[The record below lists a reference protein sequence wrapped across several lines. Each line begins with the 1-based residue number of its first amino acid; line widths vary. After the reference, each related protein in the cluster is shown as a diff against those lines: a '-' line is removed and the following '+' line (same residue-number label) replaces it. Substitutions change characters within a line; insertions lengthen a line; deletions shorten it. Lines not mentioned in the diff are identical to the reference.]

1 MANRCW
7 RTHVLT
13 LVPVSSLWP
22 SQLLQ
27 ALIPCGPLPA
37 CRLTAPPGTIC
48 GWPEGQV
55 IIMLLLLPPFQDR
68 LLRHLWVGAA
78 QIELPVHISM
88 NENVTLAS
96 MQWQEACPL

>member
-1 MANRCW
+1 
-7 RTHVLT
+7 
-13 LVPVSSLWP
+13 
-22 SQLLQ
+22 
-27 ALIPCGPLPA
+27 
-37 CRLTAPPGTIC
+37 
-48 GWPEGQV
+48 
-55 IIMLLLLPPFQDR
+55 MLLLLPPFQDR